1 MGGKQTNG
9 QADKR
14 ARRQASMETKQTG
27 EETSRDFD
35 TVTPEALPEPSIPP
49 FSLYVPL
56 HSSARLFGSLWELVS
71 CLGGR
76 LVLASASGASRSSP
90 REKSQ
95 REPDETCLWLFVGA
109 CCMYKE
115 EFSLSPDF

>member
-1 MGGKQTNG
+1 
-9 QADKR
+9 
-14 ARRQASMETKQTG
+14 METKQTG

-56 HSSARLFGSLWELVS
+56 HSSARLFGSLWGLVS

-76 LVLASASGASRSSP
+76 LVLASASGVSRSLPRKTSQHGLQEGNPKSP
-90 REKSQ
+90 TRRALRAQ
-95 REPDETCLWLFVGA
+95 
-109 CCMYKE
+109 
-115 EFSLSPDF
+115 